1 MIHVVKQLQYF
12 SHQEVIECSW
22 TALNTFIEKG
32 EGDLDALVDA
42 HTSYVNRLA
51 SKALLK
57 APSRRGDTREEDA
70 IMNNVKEAFKIA
82 LRFRDSL
89 DALCNYALAEASRDS
104 ARTSSKYVSCAQ
116 LKVVYADEMRY

>member
-12 SHQEVIECSW
+12 SHLEVIECSW
-22 TALNTFIEKG
+22 SALTSFIEKG

-57 APSRRGDTREEDA
+57 VPSRRGDSREEDA
-70 IMNNVKEAFKIA
+70 IMASVKDAFKTA

-89 DALCNYALAEASRDS
+89 DALCNYALAEASR
-104 ARTSSKYVSCAQ
+104 VSPYPVRLAKRIEICAGATA
-116 LKVVYADEMRY
+116 Y